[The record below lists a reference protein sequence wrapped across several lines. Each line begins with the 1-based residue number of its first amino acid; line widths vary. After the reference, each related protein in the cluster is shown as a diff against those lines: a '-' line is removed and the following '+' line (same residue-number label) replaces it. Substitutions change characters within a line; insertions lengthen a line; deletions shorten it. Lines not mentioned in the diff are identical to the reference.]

1 MIRRSRLLLLLGL
14 LTVAGLGVSG
24 SLGLWTGSGGE
35 VPQQGGAK
43 ADDAQEPATPE
54 AADRPAQ
61 VEGLPVPR
69 FVTLRAPEANM
80 RTGPD
85 TKFPIKWVY
94 QRPGLPLEVIA
105 EHHHWRRVRDIQGN
119 DGWMHKRMLSGR
131 RAVMLTGPSVLYDS
145 PSGNA
150 RPVARLDPLVVLMV
164 VKCPPASA
172 WCQVATDDFRGWA
185 ERSRMWGVYTD
196 EVIE

>member
-1 MIRRSRLLLLLGL
+1 MIRRARTLLLLGL
-14 LTVAGLGVSG
+14 LAVAGLCTSVG
-24 SLGLWTGSGGE
+24 LGRWTGDSSGAPG
-35 VPQQGGAK
+35 QGSALADEARPPAK
-43 ADDAQEPATPE
+43 PVAD
-54 AADRPAQ
+54 DRPAQ
-61 VEGLPVPR
+61 VQGLPVPR
-69 FVTLRAPEANM
+69 FVTLRAAEANM

-145 PSGNA
+145 PASNA
-150 RPVARLDPLVVLMV
+150 RPLVRLDPLVVLTV
-164 VKCPPASA
+164 LKCPPALA
-172 WCQVATDDFRGWA
+172 WCQVTVEDYRGWT
-185 ERSRMWGVYTD
+185 ERSRMWGVYPN

>member
-35 VPQQGGAK
+35 VPEQGGAK
-43 ADDAQEPATPE
+43 ADDAQEPATPD
-54 AADRPAQ
+54 ADDRPAQ
-61 VEGLPVPR
+61 GQGLPVPR

-85 TKFPIKWVY
+85 TKFPSKWVY

-131 RAVMLTGPSVLYDS
+131 RAVMLTGPAVLYDS
-145 PSGNA
+145 PGGDA
-150 RPVARLDPLVVLMV
+150 RPLARVDPLVVLTV
-164 VKCPPASA
+164 LKCPPASA
-172 WCQVATDDFRGWA
+172 WCQVVVGDYRGWA
-185 ERSRMWGVYTD
+185 ERSRMWGIYPN

>member
-1 MIRRSRLLLLLGL
+1 MIRRSRLLLLLSL
-14 LTVAGLGVSG
+14 LAVAGLAVSAG
-24 SLGLWTGSGGE
+24 LGLWTGSGD
-35 VPQQGGAK
+35 GAREQASAE
-43 ADDAQEPATPE
+43 ADDEHAPVPPE
-54 AADRPAQ
+54 AGDRPAQ
-61 VEGLPVPR
+61 VQGLPVPR

-85 TKFPIKWVY
+85 TKFPSKWVY

-145 PSGNA
+145 PGGDA
-150 RPVARLDPLVVLMV
+150 RPLARVDPLVVLTV
-164 VKCPPASA
+164 LKCPAASA
-172 WCQVATDDFRGWA
+172 WCQVVVGNYRGWA
-185 ERSRMWGVYTD
+185 ERSRMWGIYPN